1 MRRRLVLLL
10 VVGAATAAA
19 VAYYVGRRSREAL
32 FGRDEWEA
40 FAKATAPAT
49 SSGSDRTSEV
59 RVADEGPT
67 EAAPKVVATMEATSE
82 TARYEREGF
91 GHNGS
96 GQNGSGSSAVEP
108 EPTHAGS
115 EAALSSIQ
123 LEPSVMHKGRRTS
136 GITLAVLGAI
146 AGAGAIALGAWGIAS
161 SLSGDD
167 NKTPEAPL
175 AAENVQQVVS
185 LISKPKTATIPI
197 QGSGRRIILVV
208 GARGY
213 GVLVLNN
220 VLNPPQGKTYEAWVI
235 RPDVK
240 APQPAGLF
248 AGGTGVVKLTKPVP
262 AGAIVAIT
270 VEKAGGVPAP
280 TQKPKLVA
288 TRT

>member
-1 MRRRLVLLL
+1 MRGRLVLLL

-19 VAYYVGRRSREAL
+19 AAYYIGRRSREVL
-32 FGRDEWEA
+32 LGRDEWEA
-40 FAKATAPAT
+40 FAEAAGPST
-49 SSGSDRTSEV
+49 SGGTERASET
-59 RVADEGPT
+59 RVTEEGLA
-67 EAAPKVVATMEATSE
+67 EAAPMVVATMEATSE
-82 TARYEREGF
+82 TARYEPDGF

-96 GQNGSGSSAVEP
+96 GQNGSGTGAAVEP
-108 EPTHAGS
+108 EPAGS
-115 EAALSSIQ
+115 EAALSSIR
-123 LEPSVMHKGRRTS
+123 LERAVTRKARRTS
-136 GITLAVLGAI
+136 GVTLAVLGAI

-161 SLSGDD
+161 SISGDD
-167 NKTPEAPL
+167 NAKPEAPT
-175 AAENVQQVVS
+175 ASENVQQVVS
-185 LISKPKTATIPI
+185 LISKPKTAAIPI

-220 VLNPPQGKTYEAWVI
+220 VLAPPSGKTYEAWVI

-248 AGGTGVVKLTKPVP
+248 AGGTGVVKLTKAVP
-262 AGAIVAIT
+262 PGAIVAIT

>member
-1 MRRRLVLLL
+1 M
-10 VVGAATAAA
+10 
-19 VAYYVGRRSREAL
+19 
-32 FGRDEWEA
+32 
-40 FAKATAPAT
+40 
-49 SSGSDRTSEV
+49 
-59 RVADEGPT
+59 
-67 EAAPKVVATMEATSE
+67 VVATMEATSE
-82 TARYEREGF
+82 TARYEHDGF

-96 GQNGSGSSAVEP
+96 GHNGSGADEAVEGTP
-108 EPTHAGS
+108 AHAGS
-115 EAALSSIQ
+115 DAPLRPIQ
-123 LEPSVMHKGRRTS
+123 PVPTATRRTRRTS
-136 GITLAVLGAI
+136 GVTLAILGAI

-167 NKTPEAPL
+167 NARPESPT

-220 VLNPPQGKTYEAWVI
+220 VLNPPAGKTYEAWVI